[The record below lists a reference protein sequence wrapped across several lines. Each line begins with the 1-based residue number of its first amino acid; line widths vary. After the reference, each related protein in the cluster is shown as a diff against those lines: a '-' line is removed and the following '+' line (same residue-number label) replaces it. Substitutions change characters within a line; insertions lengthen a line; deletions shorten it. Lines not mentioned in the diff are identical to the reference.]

1 MSALRNSAIDYRDG
15 VLFVENVSC
24 ESIAE
29 SYGTPVFVYSR
40 AAIEST
46 WKEFDTALAGRKHL
60 ICYAVKAN
68 SNLAVLSILARLG
81 SGFDIVS
88 VGELE
93 RVLEAGGDPSK
104 IVFSGVGKTRDELV
118 RALQV
123 GIRCFNLESASEL
136 SLLADTAQSLNV
148 IAPVSLRINPDVDAN
163 THPYIST
170 GLKDNKFG
178 VPMDQAV
185 AIYQTAA
192 KHPHIDVQGI
202 DCHIGSQLTDPA
214 PYRDATERL
223 LSLIDALAE
232 LDIHIHHIDVGGG
245 QGIQY
250 QNEELIDLQYWAD
263 ELLGSLGDRDLEV
276 MVEPGRFIVGN
287 AGILLTRT
295 QFLKS
300 NDDKHFC
307 IVDAAMNDLI
317 RPALY
322 SAWQDI
328 QPVVTKRDVPSKQ
341 YDIVGPVCE
350 SADFLGKDRSLA
362 VEEGDLLAVFSAG
375 AYSFVM
381 SSNYNTRGRAAEV
394 VIDDNRMHLARQRET
409 VKELFA
415 LERVLPQDA

>member
-1 MSALRNSAIDYRDG
+1 MSATDHPAIAYRNG
-15 VLFVENVSC
+15 VLHVENVSC
-24 ESIAE
+24 ESVVE
-29 SYGTPVFVYSR
+29 SYGSPVYVYSR
-40 AAIEST
+40 AAIEDT
-46 WKEFDTALAGRKHL
+46 WKQFDAALSGRKHL

-93 RVLEAGGDPSK
+93 RVLEAGGEPAN

-118 RALQV
+118 RALEV

-136 SLLADTAQSLNV
+136 SLLADTAESLNAV
-148 IAPVSLRINPDVDAN
+148 APVSLRINPDVDAN

-178 VPMDQAV
+178 VPMDQAIS
-185 AIYQTAA
+185 IYQAA
-192 KHPHIDVQGI
+192 AAHPHIEVQGI

-223 LSLIDALAE
+223 LSLVDELAT
-232 LDIHIHHIDVGGG
+232 LGITIQHIDVGGG
-245 QGIQY
+245 QGIRY
-250 QNEELIDLQYWAD
+250 RDEELIDLQHWAD
-263 ELLGSLGDRDLEV
+263 ELYGSLGDRSLEV

-287 AGILLTRT
+287 AGILLTRA

-328 QPVVTKRDVPSKQ
+328 QPVVVKNEISPQSYDV
-341 YDIVGPVCE
+341 VGPVCE

-375 AYSFVM
+375 AYAFVM

-394 VIDDNRMHLARQRET
+394 VIDDTRMHLARQRET

-415 LERVLPQDA
+415 LERVLPNDA